1 MLQKA
6 TLRIDQGLVDKLKE
20 KWYNPRIWVESA
32 IKKFIAWE
40 SQPAQSDLPNQGFTW
55 SLNSDQSSSD
65 IQAPAPAVLSEPT
78 KEFVQSLISLI
89 AHDFK
94 LRAEVLGSAGLDIDG
109 RIKTQGHNYL
119 HTILPNYIDWMSNN
133 QTFPRE
139 KFVEFVTKEQVRQAE
154 EDSDE

>member
-20 KWYNPRIWVESA
+20 KWYNPRNWVESA

-40 SQPAQSDLPNQGFTW
+40 SQPAQSDLQNQDFTW
-55 SLNSDQSSSD
+55 SLNSDSTST
-65 IQAPAPAVLSEPT
+65 APATTLAEPT

-94 LRAEVLGSAGLDIDG
+94 LRAEVLGSSGLDIDG
-109 RIKTQGHNYL
+109 RVKTQGHNYL

-139 KFVEFVTKEQVRQAE
+139 KFVEFVTKEQARQVE
-154 EDSDE
+154 EESDE

>member
-1 MLQKA
+1 MYWLKIDSDLVNEIKA
-6 TLRIDQGLVDKLKE
+6 IDPAYSIKRLVEQLLRVWINNHK
-20 KWYNPRIWVESA
+20 
-32 IKKFIAWE
+32 
-40 SQPAQSDLPNQGFTW
+40 QPAQHDLPNQDFTW
-55 SLNSDQSSSD
+55 SLNSDTSA
-65 IQAPAPAVLSEPT
+65 IQAPSTTVPAEPT

-94 LRAEVLGSAGLDIDG
+94 LRAEVLGSSGLDIDG

-154 EDSDE
+154 SEEVC

>member
-1 MLQKA
+1 MYWLKIDSDLVNEIKA
-6 TLRIDQGLVDKLKE
+6 IDPAYSIKRLVEQLLRGWINNHK
-20 KWYNPRIWVESA
+20 
-32 IKKFIAWE
+32 
-40 SQPAQSDLPNQGFTW
+40 QPQPDLPNQGFTW
-55 SLNSDQSSSD
+55 SLNSNQQDSS
-65 IQAPAPAVLSEPT
+65 IPAPATTLPEPT
-78 KEFVQSLISLI
+78 KEFVQSFISLI

-94 LRAEVLGSAGLDIDG
+94 LRAEVLGSSGLDIDG

-154 EDSDE
+154 SDE

>member
-20 KWYNPRIWVESA
+20 KWYNPRIWVESS

-40 SQPAQSDLPNQGFTW
+40 SQSDLPNQGFTW
-55 SLNSDQSSSD
+55 SLNSDQQDSS
-65 IQAPAPAVLSEPT
+65 IPAQATTLPEPT

-89 AHDFK
+89 AHDFR
-94 LRAEVLGSAGLDIDG
+94 LRAEVLGSEGLNIDG
-109 RIKTQGHNYL
+109 RVKTQGHNYL
-119 HTILPNYIDWMSNN
+119 HTILPNYIDWMSDN

-139 KFVEFVTKEQVRQAE
+139 KFVEFVTKEQARQVE
-154 EDSDE
+154 EESDE